1 MDRGAWQA
9 TVHGIAES
17 DMTEQLTLHVNKGNH
32 YVAAWIEVEFE
43 GEYVYMHMSL
53 CCPPETIATLLIGYI
68 QYKIKC

>member
-32 YVAAWIEVEFE
+32 YVAAWIEVEWALN
-43 GEYVYMHMSL
+43 GSQLNNLAVRSAL
-53 CCPPETIATLLIGYI
+53 QRKGTL
-68 QYKIKC
+68 